1 MSGSDIEV
9 DVHVGEGLTLP
20 FPAGTVQ
27 EAARWVL
34 ESEGVTAAELS
45 FAFLPDHEIAA
56 LNREYLDHEGPT
68 DVISFPLHQPGQDPL
83 GDVYVGLEQ
92 ALRQAEEH
100 AVPPTDEVL
109 RLAIHGTLHILGYDH
124 PVDEDR
130 ERSRM
135 YLRQEELLRA
145 FLVR

>member
-1 MSGSDIEV
+1 MSDINI

-20 FPAGTVQ
+20 LPSDTVE

-34 ESEGVTAAELS
+34 ESEGIPAAELS
-45 FAFLPDHEIAA
+45 FAFLSDDEIAA
-56 LNREYLDHEGPT
+56 LNREYLHHEGPT
-68 DVISFPLHQPGQDPL
+68 DVISFPLHQAGHVPL

-100 AVPPTDEVL
+100 SVPSTDEVL

-124 PVDEDR
+124 PVGEDR